1 MRKTVLGLLLFTIS
15 STGCGS
21 TNSVLEVTLD
31 PSIVSSVTMLATQ
44 TTIGDVS
51 RTEDIGSQ
59 DGPPISLASGT
70 SYTIEIPH
78 QYSGAV
84 HVLVDGLDASNT
96 LLLSGTGSLP
106 LLDAGHL
113 NNVEVIWQPG
123 P

>member
-1 MRKTVLGLLLFTIS
+1 MRKTLLGLLLFTVS

-21 TNSVLEVTLD
+21 TNSVLEITLD
-31 PSIVSSVTMLATQ
+31 PSAVSSVTMLATQ

-59 DGPPISLASGT
+59 DGPPISLASGP

-84 HVLVDGLDASNT
+84 QVLVDGLDATNT
-96 LLLSGTGSLP
+96 LVLSGTGSLP
-106 LLDAGHL
+106 SLNVGHL
-113 NNVEVIWQPG
+113 NNVEVSWQPS